1 MVNSPSKQGMPEP
14 VVRSDSDVVEDPC
27 VEQRQW
33 RVLRTFNQAKGRI
46 PTGSAEVEWTSEET
60 PQDQQAPGNHAESV
74 AAAMLENQRKCEER
88 GRPEPWTQPTPSTG
102 PTTPASAAMD
112 GTTAAP
118 EQVEPLERGS
128 AALRAPNFRSG
139 C

>member
-14 VVRSDSDVVEDPC
+14 VVCSDSDVVKDPC

-33 RVLRTFNQAKGRI
+33 RLLRTFNQANGRI

-88 GRPEPWTQPTPSTG
+88 GSPTG
-102 PTTPASAAMD
+102 PENPRQTGTMDPTDLPITSVVKHMRDPLCTLSQMLPA
-112 GTTAAP
+112 
-118 EQVEPLERGS
+118 
-128 AALRAPNFRSG
+128 
-139 C
+139 